1 MQASEFRIWVR
12 ALLRVFNRISVHLQI
27 KNHPLLMNSFFDSLQ
42 AKKEIERLYDLKL
55 EELPMAYEML
65 SVETSFGNTNII
77 LTGEKGKP
85 PLVVLHGSNA
95 CAPIALE
102 AMVGLL
108 DEFRI
113 YAIDVVGQPNLSS
126 EIRPSMENEEYG
138 QWMFE
143 ILTRLSLWEVTLVGI
158 SFGGFISWKTLVFD
172 ERRIAKTVLI
182 VPAGIVNGNP
192 LILLWQVFL
201 PIILYKRNKNKKHVH
216 RFLNRLF
223 TEPDNFAFAFLS
235 KVLLHFEMDFS
246 RIPLIKAEE
255 ARQIKSP
262 LLIIGTD
269 KDILFPGKRLLRRA
283 EQIFPSLKQKV
294 LLQSSKHVPS
304 HRANLEIV
312 EFIKNHST

>member
-1 MQASEFRIWVR
+1 
-12 ALLRVFNRISVHLQI
+12 
-27 KNHPLLMNSFFDSLQ
+27 MNSFYDSLQ

-65 SVETSFGNTNII
+65 RVETSFGNTNII
-77 LTGEKGKP
+77 LTGEEGKP
-85 PLVVLHGSNA
+85 PLVLLHGSNA

-108 DEFRI
+108 DEFRV

-182 VPAGIVNGNP
+182 VPAGIVNGKS
-192 LILLWQVFL
+192 LIMLWQVYL
-201 PIILYKRNKNKKHVH
+201 PIILYKRNKKKKHVN
-216 RFLNRLF
+216 RFLSRLF
-223 TEPDNFAFAFLS
+223 TEPNSFAFAFLS

-262 LLIIGTD
+262 LVIIGAE
-269 KDILFPGKRLLRRA
+269 KDILFPGKRLLKRA